1 MTIRNPRDFWAGALY
16 LALAVAVLWIG
27 RGYPLG
33 SSARMGPGYFPTALG
48 LLLALFGVASITRSF
63 VRAGE
68 PITPFAWRP
77 LLLVLGSVVVFGLL
91 VNGVGALIAL
101 PVLIVIAAMASRYSR
116 LDATSAAALVGMVA
130 FCVLVFMKGLGL
142 PMPLL
147 GSWLGG

>member
-1 MTIRNPRDFWAGALY
+1 MTIRNPRDFWAGAIY

-27 RGYPLG
+27 RDYPFG
-33 SSARMGPGYFPTALG
+33 SSARMGPGYFPAALG

-101 PVLIVIAAMASRYSR
+101 PVLIVIAAIASRYSR

-130 FCVLVFMKGLGL
+130 FCVLVFIKGLGL

>member
-27 RGYPLG
+27 RTYPIG
-33 SSARMGPGYFPTALG
+33 SSARMGPGYFPAALG
-48 LLLALFGVASITRSF
+48 LLLAFFGAISVARSF

-68 PITPFAWRP
+68 TIAPFAWRP

-91 VNGVGALIAL
+91 VNGLGALIAL
-101 PVLIVIAAMASRYSR
+101 PILIVVAAMASRYSR
-116 LDATSAAALVGMVA
+116 PDATSVAALIGMTA
-130 FCVLVFMKGLGL
+130 FCILVFIKGLGM
-142 PMPLL
+142 PMPLI